1 MRVCFLL
8 HQGKMH
14 SGGQGVYL
22 YNVTKEVAAL
32 GHEVHVLAGPPYP
45 EVAPGITIDRIPN
58 FNLFEVLGTVDP
70 EFFHSRHPREFF
82 RPLNFYELVT
92 TRYGMFSGMSA
103 FSIRAFDRL
112 RELQPERGFDIVH
125 DVQTLGYGVLLIRAR
140 GMPVVANIHHP
151 LALDRRNAVMQ
162 AKTLREKVRWIIFY
176 PFFMQNVVMKR
187 VDRIITGSDHSAR
200 SIRQVFDVPA
210 SHVEVIHDG
219 VDTQT
224 FRPLEDV
231 EKEPDRILFVGNSE
245 DRNKGARYLVE
256 ALHILHREMDFHL
269 TFVDRP
275 REELNLVPSLVKR
288 WGLQGRVKF
297 TGRVS
302 TDELVRLYN
311 SAQILVS
318 PSVYEGF
325 GLPAAEA
332 QACGTAVVSTTA
344 GALPEVVAHG
354 ETGWLA
360 PPGDAAALADGIRR
374 LMSDP
379 ELRARMGAAGRKRM
393 VERFTW
399 RETARKTVALYE
411 EVLTRARPTGE
422 QAIPARAAPAAS

>member
-1 MRVCFLL
+1 
-8 HQGKMH
+8 
-14 SGGQGVYL
+14 
-22 YNVTKEVAAL
+22 
-32 GHEVHVLAGPPYP
+32 
-45 EVAPGITIDRIPN
+45 
-58 FNLFEVLGTVDP
+58 
-70 EFFHSRHPREFF
+70 
-82 RPLNFYELVT
+82 
-92 TRYGMFSGMSA
+92 
-103 FSIRAFDRL
+103 
-112 RELQPERGFDIVH
+112 
-125 DVQTLGYGVLLIRAR
+125 
-140 GMPVVANIHHP
+140 
-151 LALDRRNAVMQ
+151 
-162 AKTLREKVRWIIFY
+162 
-176 PFFMQNVVMKR
+176 
-187 VDRIITGSDHSAR
+187 
-200 SIRQVFDVPA
+200 
-210 SHVEVIHDG
+210 
-219 VDTQT
+219 
-224 FRPLEDV
+224 
-231 EKEPDRILFVGNSE
+231 
-245 DRNKGARYLVE
+245 
-256 ALHILHREMDFHL
+256 MDFHL
-269 TFVDRP
+269 TFVDRS

-354 ETGWLA
+354 ETGWLV
-360 PPGDAAALADGIRR
+360 PPGDAPALADGIRR
-374 LMSDP
+374 LMSDS

>member
-32 GHEVHVLAGPPYP
+32 GHEVHVIAGPPYP
-45 EVAPGITIDRIPN
+45 DVAPGVTIDRIPN
-58 FNLFEVLGTVDP
+58 FNLFEVLGGADP
-70 EFFHSRHPREFF
+70 EFYHGRHPREFF

-103 FSIRAFDRL
+103 FSMRAYDRL
-112 RELQPERGFDIVH
+112 REIQRDRRFDIVH
-125 DVQTLGYGVLLIRAR
+125 DVQSLGYGLLLIRAG

-151 LALDRRNAVMQ
+151 LAVDRRNAVMQ
-162 AKTLREKVRWIIFY
+162 AKSLREKVRWIMFY
-176 PFFMQNVVMKR
+176 PFFMQNIVMKR
-187 VDRIITGSDHSAR
+187 IDRIITGSNHSAQ
-200 SIRQVFDVPA
+200 SILQVFGVPA
-210 SHVEVIHDG
+210 SHVEIIHDG
-219 VDTQT
+219 VDTDT
-224 FRPLEDV
+224 FRPLEGV
-231 EKEPDRILFVGNSE
+231 EKKPDGILFVGNSE

-256 ALHILHREMDFHL
+256 ALHILQREIDFHL

-275 REELNLVPSLVKR
+275 REELRLVPSLVKR
-288 WGLQGRVKF
+288 WGLQSRVTF

-302 TDELVRLYN
+302 TEELVRLYN
-311 SAQILVS
+311 SAEILVS

-332 QACGTAVVSTTA
+332 MACGVPVVSTTA

-360 PPGDAAALADGIRR
+360 PPGNAAALADGIRR
-374 LMSDP
+374 LMADA
-379 ELRARMGAAGRKRM
+379 ELRKRMGAAGRQRM
-393 VERFTW
+393 LERFTW

-411 EVLTRARPTGE
+411 EVLSRGAT
-422 QAIPARAAPAAS
+422 PAPGAPKAW

>member
-1 MRVCFLL
+1 MKVCFLL

-22 YNVTKEVAAL
+22 CNVTKEIADL

-45 EVAPGITIDRIPN
+45 QVADAVSIDRITD
-58 FNLFEVLGTVDP
+58 FNLYDELPIPTA
-70 EFFHSRHPREFF
+70 EFFHSRHPFEFF
-82 RPLNFYELVT
+82 RPLNFYEVAT
-92 TRYGMFSGMSA
+92 QRYGMFSIMSA

-112 RELQPERGFDIVH
+112 RQLQPERGFDIVH
-125 DVQTLGYGVLLIRAR
+125 DVQVLGHGVLLIRAQ

-151 LALDRRNAVMQ
+151 LALDRRNAVIQ
-162 AKTLREKVRWIIFY
+162 AKTLREKIRWLIFY

-187 VDRIITGSDHSAR
+187 VDRIITGSEHSAR

-210 SHVEVIHDG
+210 SHIEVIHDG

-224 FRPLEDV
+224 FRPLEGV
-231 EKEPDRILFVGNSE
+231 EKEPQRILFVGNSE
-245 DRNKGARYLVE
+245 DRNKGARYLIE
-256 ALHILHREMDFHL
+256 ALHILHREMEFHL
-269 TFVDRP
+269 TLVDRP
-275 REELNLVPSLVKR
+275 REELELVTSLVKR
-288 WGLQGRVKF
+288 WGLQSRVRF

-302 TDELVRLYN
+302 TEELVRLYN

-344 GALPEVVAHG
+344 GALPEVIAHG
-354 ETGWLA
+354 ETGWLV
-360 PPGDAAALADGIRR
+360 PPGDAVALADAIRR
-374 LMSDP
+374 LMSDAD
-379 ELRARMGAAGRKRM
+379 LRARMGAAGRQRM

-411 EVLTRARPTGE
+411 EVLGR
-422 QAIPARAAPAAS
+422 QAIPARAAPAVS

>member
-1 MRVCFLL
+1 VKVCFLL

-22 YNVTKEVAAL
+22 YNVTKEIAEL
-32 GHEVHVLAGPPYP
+32 GHQVHVLAGPPYP
-45 EVAPGITIDRIPN
+45 QVAGDVSIERIPN

-70 EFFHSRHPREFF
+70 EFFHSRHPCEFF

-112 RELQPERGFDIVH
+112 RQIQPEAGFDIVH
-125 DVQTLGYGVLLIRAR
+125 DVQTLGYGVMLMRMR

-151 LALDRRNAVMQ
+151 LAVDRRNAVMQ
-162 AKTLREKVRWIIFY
+162 AKTLREKIRWIVFY
-176 PFFMQNVVMKR
+176 PFFMQHVVMKR
-187 VDRIITGSDHSAR
+187 VDRIITGSEHSAR
-200 SIRQVFDVPA
+200 SICQVFNVPS
-210 SHVEVIHDG
+210 SHIEVIHDG
-219 VDTQT
+219 VDTEM
-224 FRPLEDV
+224 FRPLDDV
-231 EKEPDRILFVGNSE
+231 KKEPNRILFVGNSE

-256 ALHILHREMDFHL
+256 ALHILHREIDFHL
-269 TFVDRP
+269 TFVDRS

-302 TDELVRLYN
+302 TEELVRLYN
-311 SAQILVS
+311 SAEILVS

-354 ETGWLA
+354 ETGWLV
-360 PPGDAAALADGIRR
+360 PPGDAAALAGAIKR
-374 LMSDP
+374 LMPDA
-379 ELRARMGAAGRKRM
+379 ELRAKMGEAGRRRM

-411 EVLTRARPTGE
+411 EVLGRQG
-422 QAIPARAAPAAS
+422 

>member
-1 MRVCFLL
+1 MKVCFLL

-22 YNVTKEVAAL
+22 CNVTKEIADL

-45 EVAPGITIDRIPN
+45 QVADAVSIDRITD
-58 FNLFEVLGTVDP
+58 FNLYDELPIPTA
-70 EFFHSRHPREFF
+70 EFFHSRHPFEFF
-82 RPLNFYELVT
+82 RPLNFYEVAT
-92 TRYGMFSGMSA
+92 QRYGMFSIMSA

-112 RELQPERGFDIVH
+112 RQLQPERGFDIVH
-125 DVQTLGYGVLLIRAR
+125 DVQVLGHGVLLIRAQ

-151 LALDRRNAVMQ
+151 LALDRRNAVIQ
-162 AKTLREKVRWIIFY
+162 AKTLREKIRWLIFY

-187 VDRIITGSDHSAR
+187 VDRIITGSEHSAR

-210 SHVEVIHDG
+210 SHIEVIHDG

-224 FRPLEDV
+224 FRPLEGV
-231 EKEPDRILFVGNSE
+231 EKEPQRILFVGNSE
-245 DRNKGARYLVE
+245 DRNKGARYLIE
-256 ALHILHREMDFHL
+256 ALHILHREMEFHL
-269 TFVDRP
+269 TLVDRP
-275 REELNLVPSLVKR
+275 REELELVTSLVKR
-288 WGLQGRVKF
+288 WGLQSRVRF

-302 TDELVRLYN
+302 TEELVRLYN

-354 ETGWLA
+354 ETGWLV
-360 PPGDAAALADGIRR
+360 PPGDAVALAEAIRR
-374 LMSDP
+374 LMSDAD
-379 ELRARMGAAGRKRM
+379 LRARMGAAGRQRM

-411 EVLTRARPTGE
+411 EVLGR
-422 QAIPARAAPAAS
+422 QAIPARAAPAVS

>member
-1 MRVCFLL
+1 MKVCFLL

-45 EVAPGITIDRIPN
+45 EIDDAISIDRIDD
-58 FNLFEVLGTVDP
+58 FNLFDQLPTPKP
-70 EFFHSRHPREFF
+70 EFFHCRHPREFF
-82 RPLNFYELVT
+82 RPLNFYEILT
-92 TRYGMFSGMSA
+92 QRYGQFSVMTA
-103 FSIRAFDRL
+103 FSMRAFDRL
-112 RELQPERGFDIVH
+112 RQLQPERGFDIVH
-125 DVQTLGYGVLLIRAR
+125 DVQVLGYGVMLMKMR
-140 GMPVVANIHHP
+140 GMPVVSNIHHP

-162 AKTLREKVRWIIFY
+162 AKTLREKVRWLIFY
-176 PFFMQNVVMKR
+176 PFFMQNIVMKR
-187 VDRIITGSDHSAR
+187 VDRIITGSEHSAR
-200 SIRQVFDVPA
+200 SICRVFDVPA
-210 SHVEVIHDG
+210 SHVEIIHDG

-231 EKEPDRILFVGNSE
+231 QKEPNRILFVGNSE
-245 DRNKGARYLVE
+245 DRNKGARYLIE
-256 ALHILHREMDFHL
+256 ALHILHRELEFHL
-269 TFVDRP
+269 TLVDRP
-275 REELNLVPSLVKR
+275 REELELVTSLVKR
-288 WGLQGRVKF
+288 WGLQSRVRF

-302 TDELVRLYN
+302 TEELVRLYN
-311 SAQILVS
+311 SAEILVS

-374 LMSDP
+374 LMSDAD
-379 ELRARMGAAGRKRM
+379 LRARMGAAGRKRM

-411 EVLTRARPTGE
+411 EVLARQGRG
-422 QAIPARAAPAAS
+422 AIPARAAPAAS

>member
-32 GHEVHVLAGPPYP
+32 GHEVHVIAGPPYP
-45 EVAPGITIDRIPN
+45 DVAAGVTIDRIPN
-58 FNLFEVLGTVDP
+58 FNLFEVLGGADP
-70 EFFHSRHPREFF
+70 EFYHGRHPREFF

-103 FSIRAFDRL
+103 FSMRAYDRL
-112 RELQPERGFDIVH
+112 RELQRDRRFDIVH
-125 DVQTLGYGVLLIRAR
+125 DVQSLGYGLLLIRAG

-151 LALDRRNAVMQ
+151 LAVDRRNAVMQ
-162 AKTLREKVRWIIFY
+162 AKSLREKVRWIMFY

-187 VDRIITGSDHSAR
+187 IDRIITGSNHSAQ
-200 SIRQVFDVPA
+200 SILQVFGVPA
-210 SHVEVIHDG
+210 SHVEIIHDG
-219 VDTQT
+219 VDTDT
-224 FRPLEDV
+224 FRPLEGV
-231 EKEPDRILFVGNSE
+231 EKRPNGILFVGNSE

-256 ALHILHREMDFHL
+256 ALHILQREIDFHL

-275 REELNLVPSLVKR
+275 REELRLVPSLVKR
-288 WGLQGRVKF
+288 WGLQSRVTF

-302 TDELVRLYN
+302 TEELVRLYN
-311 SAQILVS
+311 GAEILVS

-332 QACGTAVVSTTA
+332 MACGVPVVSTTA

-360 PPGDAAALADGIRR
+360 PPGNAAALADGIRL
-374 LMSDP
+374 LMADP
-379 ELRARMGAAGRKRM
+379 ELRKRMGAAGRQRM
-393 VERFTW
+393 MERFTW

-411 EVLTRARPTGE
+411 EVLSRRATPSPG
-422 QAIPARAAPAAS
+422 APEAW

>member
-32 GHEVHVLAGPPYP
+32 GHEVHVIAGPPYP
-45 EVAPGITIDRIPN
+45 DVAPGVTIDRIPN
-58 FNLFEVLGTVDP
+58 FNLFEVLGGADP
-70 EFFHSRHPREFF
+70 EFYHGRHPREFF

-103 FSIRAFDRL
+103 FSMRAYDRL
-112 RELQPERGFDIVH
+112 RELQRDRRFDIVH
-125 DVQTLGYGVLLIRAR
+125 DVQSLGYGLLLIRAG

-151 LALDRRNAVMQ
+151 LAVDRRNAVMQ
-162 AKTLREKVRWIIFY
+162 AKSLREKVRWIMFY
-176 PFFMQNVVMKR
+176 PFFMQNIVMKR
-187 VDRIITGSDHSAR
+187 IDRIITGSNHSAQ
-200 SIRQVFDVPA
+200 SILQVFGVPA
-210 SHVEVIHDG
+210 SHVEIIHDG
-219 VDTQT
+219 VDTDT
-224 FRPLEDV
+224 FRPLEGV
-231 EKEPDRILFVGNSE
+231 EKKPNGILFVGNSE

-256 ALHILHREMDFHL
+256 ALHILQREIDFHL

-275 REELNLVPSLVKR
+275 REELRLVPSLVKR
-288 WGLQGRVKF
+288 WGLQSRVTF

-302 TDELVRLYN
+302 TEELVRLYN
-311 SAQILVS
+311 SAEILVS

-332 QACGTAVVSTTA
+332 MACGVPVVSTTA

-360 PPGDAAALADGIRR
+360 PPGNAAALADGIRR
-374 LMSDP
+374 LMADA
-379 ELRARMGAAGRKRM
+379 ELRKRMGAAGRQRM
-393 VERFTW
+393 LERFTW

-411 EVLTRARPTGE
+411 EVLSRRAT
-422 QAIPARAAPAAS
+422 PAPGAPEAW

>member
-32 GHEVHVLAGPPYP
+32 GHEVHVIAGPPYP
-45 EVAPGITIDRIPN
+45 DVAPGVTIDRIPN
-58 FNLFEVLGTVDP
+58 FNLFEVLGGADP
-70 EFFHSRHPREFF
+70 EFYHGRHPREFF

-103 FSIRAFDRL
+103 FSMRAYDRL
-112 RELQPERGFDIVH
+112 RELQRDRRFDIVH
-125 DVQTLGYGVLLIRAR
+125 DVQSLGYGLLLIRAG

-151 LALDRRNAVMQ
+151 LAVDRRNAVMQ
-162 AKTLREKVRWIIFY
+162 AKSLREKVRWIMFY
-176 PFFMQNVVMKR
+176 PFFMQNIVMKR
-187 VDRIITGSDHSAR
+187 IDRIITGSNHSAQ
-200 SIRQVFDVPA
+200 SILQVFGVPA
-210 SHVEVIHDG
+210 SHVEIIHDG
-219 VDTQT
+219 VDTDT
-224 FRPLEDV
+224 FRPLEGV
-231 EKEPDRILFVGNSE
+231 EKKPNGILFVGNSE

-256 ALHILHREMDFHL
+256 ALHILQREIDFHL

-275 REELNLVPSLVKR
+275 REELRLVPSLVKR
-288 WGLQGRVKF
+288 WGLQGRVTF

-302 TDELVRLYN
+302 TEELVRLYN
-311 SAQILVS
+311 SAEILVS

-332 QACGTAVVSTTA
+332 MACGVPVVSTTA
-344 GALPEVVAHG
+344 GALPEVVADG

-360 PPGDAAALADGIRR
+360 PPGNAAALADGIRR
-374 LMSDP
+374 LMADP
-379 ELRARMGAAGRKRM
+379 ELRKRMGAAGRQRM
-393 VERFTW
+393 LERFTW

-411 EVLTRARPTGE
+411 EVLSRGAT
-422 QAIPARAAPAAS
+422 PAPGAPEAW

>member
-22 YNVTKEVAAL
+22 YNVTKEIAAL
-32 GHEVHVLAGPPYP
+32 GHEVHVIAGPPYP
-45 EVAPGITIDRIPN
+45 ETAPGVSIDRIPN
-58 FNLFEVLGTVDP
+58 FNLFEVLGTPDP
-70 EFFHSRHPREFF
+70 EFYHGRHPLEFF

-103 FSIRAFDRL
+103 FSIRAYDRL
-112 RELQPERGFDIVH
+112 RELQRDRSFDIVH
-125 DVQTLGYGVLLIRAR
+125 DVQSLGYGLLLIRAG

-151 LALDRRNAVMQ
+151 LAVDRRNAVMQ
-162 AKTLREKVRWIIFY
+162 AKSLREKVRWIIFY

-187 VDRIITGSDHSAR
+187 IDRIITGSDHSAH
-200 SIRQVFDVPA
+200 SIMQVFGVPA

-219 VDTQT
+219 VDTET
-224 FRPLEDV
+224 FRPLEGV
-231 EKEPDRILFVGNSE
+231 EKKRNGILFVGNSE

-256 ALHILHREMDFHL
+256 ALHILHREIDFHL

-275 REELNLVPSLVKR
+275 REELKLVPSLVKR
-288 WGLQGRVKF
+288 WGLQGRVTF

-302 TDELVRLYN
+302 TEELVRLYN
-311 SAQILVS
+311 AAEILVS

-332 QACGTAVVSTTA
+332 MACGVPVVSTTA
-344 GALPEVVAHG
+344 GALPEVVADG
-354 ETGWLA
+354 VTGWLA
-360 PPGDAAALADGIRR
+360 PPGNATALADGIRR
-374 LMSDP
+374 LMADP
-379 ELRARMGAAGRKRM
+379 ELRQRMGAAGRQRM
-393 VERFTW
+393 LERFTW

-411 EVLTRARPTGE
+411 DVLSRR
-422 QAIPARAAPAAS
+422 AIPAPEAPGAW

>member
-22 YNVTKEVAAL
+22 YNVTKEVADL
-32 GHEVHVLAGPPYP
+32 GHEVHVLGGPPYP
-45 EVAPGITIDRIPN
+45 ETAPNVSIDRIAN

-70 EFFHSRHPREFF
+70 EFFHSRHPAEFF
-82 RPLNFYELVT
+82 KPLNFYELVT

-112 RELQPERGFDIVH
+112 RELQPERAFDIVH
-125 DVQTLGYGVLLIRAR
+125 DVQTLGYGVLLIRAK
-140 GMPVVANIHHP
+140 GLPVVANIHHP
-151 LALDRRNAVMQ
+151 LALDRHNAVTQ

-187 VDRIITGSDHSAR
+187 VDRIITGSQHSSQ
-200 SIRQVFDVPA
+200 SIQRVFGVPA
-210 SHVEVIHDG
+210 SHIEVIHDG
-219 VDTQT
+219 VDTDT
-224 FRPLEDV
+224 FRPLPDV
-231 EKEPDRILFVGNSE
+231 EKEPNRILFVGNSE
-245 DRNKGARYLVE
+245 DRNKGARFLVE
-256 ALHILHREMDFHL
+256 ALHILHRELDFNL

-275 REELNLVPSLVKR
+275 REELQLVPGLVKR

-297 TGRVS
+297 TGHVS
-302 TDELVRLYN
+302 TEELVRLYN

-344 GALPEVVAHG
+344 GALPEVVADG

-360 PPGDAAALADGIRR
+360 PPGNAQALADGIRR
-374 LMSDP
+374 LMSDAD
-379 ELRARMGAAGRKRM
+379 LRAKMGAAGRKRM

-411 EVLTRARPTGE
+411 EVLEKVKAGE
-422 QAIPARAAPAAS
+422 SRSIPA